1 MNILETVGFYHKRSI
16 MNKKV
21 YTRFLIMLAL
31 SFMIMYA
38 VMYLNVYEWDH
49 IYLNL
54 TRFYMTSLMIC
65 PMAVLMLMM
74 MRNMYTDRKKN
85 FLIMVFSIVIFGTA
99 LWGVRL
105 QIAVGDIQW
114 MKGMIPHHSIA
125 VLTSKNA
132 ELKDPEVRKLADSIV
147 KAQQAEIIQM
157 KKMIE
162 RLER

>member
-1 MNILETVGFYHKRSI
+1 

>member
-1 MNILETVGFYHKRSI
+1 MNILETVEFYYKRSI

-21 YTRFLIMLAL
+21 YTSFLIMLTM
-31 SFMIMYA
+31 SFGIMYA

-54 TRFYMTSLMIC
+54 TRFYMTLLMIC
-65 PMAVLMLMM
+65 PMAVLMLLM
-74 MRNMYTDRKKN
+74 MRHMYTNRKKN
-85 FLIMVFSIVIFGTA
+85 FLILICSIVIFGTA
-99 LWGVRL
+99 LWGVRS
-105 QIAVGDIQW
+105 QFAVGDIQW

-132 ELKDPEVRKLADSIV
+132 DLKDPEVRKLADSII

>member
-54 TRFYMTSLMIC
+54 TRFYMTLLMIC

>member
-1 MNILETVGFYHKRSI
+1 MNILETVEFYYKRSI

-21 YTRFLIMLAL
+21 YTSFLIMLTM
-31 SFMIMYA
+31 SFGIMYA

-54 TRFYMTSLMIC
+54 TRFYMTLLMIC
-65 PMAVLMLMM
+65 PMAVFMLMM
-74 MRNMYTDRKKN
+74 MRHMYTDRKKN

-99 LWGVRL
+99 LWGVRR
-105 QIAVGDIQW
+105 QFAVGDVQW

-132 ELKDPEVRKLADSIV
+132 DLKDPEVKKLADSII

>member
-1 MNILETVGFYHKRSI
+1 

-54 TRFYMTSLMIC
+54 TRFYMTLLMIC